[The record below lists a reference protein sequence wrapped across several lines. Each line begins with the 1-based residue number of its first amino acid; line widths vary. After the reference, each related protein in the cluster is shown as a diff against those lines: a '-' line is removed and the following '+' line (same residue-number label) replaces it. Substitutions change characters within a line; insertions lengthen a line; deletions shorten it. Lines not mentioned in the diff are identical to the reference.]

1 MAKKKGQY
9 AKVSMTIDTTP
20 IEVMELR
27 EWSISASSEKIDSNV
42 AGEDWADHLIGRFS
56 WEGDAT
62 CISADQFW
70 IENITEK
77 LTIDFYDDLND
88 ANPTFTGTASL
99 DFEHSVTHDDVI
111 ENSLT
116 FTGAGALTHPATV

>member
-42 AGEDWADHLIGRFS
+42 AGEDWADHIIGRFS

-77 LTIDFYDDLND
+77 LTIDFYDDSND
-88 ANPTFTGTASL
+88 ADPTYTGTASM
-99 DFEHSVTHDDVI
+99 DFEHSVTHDDII

-116 FTGAGALTHPATV
+116 FTGAGALTHPAVI

>member
-1 MAKKKGQY
+1 MKKKGQY
-9 AKVSMTIDTTP
+9 AKVLMTVGATP
-20 IEVMELR
+20 VEVMELR
-27 EWSISASSEKIDSNV
+27 EWSVSVSSEKIDANV
-42 AGEDWADHLIGRFS
+42 AGEGWTDHLIGRFS